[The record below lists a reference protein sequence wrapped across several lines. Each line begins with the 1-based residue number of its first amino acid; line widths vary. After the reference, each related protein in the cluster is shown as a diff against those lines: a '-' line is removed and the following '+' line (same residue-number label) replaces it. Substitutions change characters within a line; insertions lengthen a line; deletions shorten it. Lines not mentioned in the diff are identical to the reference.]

1 MERNSLDIRNQKTCM
16 IHENILGCKMV
27 RIGKNLNFTNRNRKC
42 YFRAEVDKQELVTV
56 VKFLAAKVE
65 EMRTCHGLVEKHRH
79 ALSHS
84 LAELETAQVRTPCDG
99 IGYGLLLK

>member
-1 MERNSLDIRNQKTCM
+1 M
-16 IHENILGCKMV
+16 
-27 RIGKNLNFTNRNRKC
+27 
-42 YFRAEVDKQELVTV
+42 TV

-99 IGYGLLLK
+99 IGYGLYFKWSYFTMA